1 MRSNLDELTARL
13 GRWSSGRG
21 PLYLLLAVRLRALID
36 DGELP
41 PGSPLPPERTL
52 ARRLAVGRGTVV
64 AAYDQLQQ
72 EGKVTRRQGSGTRVS
87 PAAVP
92 ATRASAG
99 MAVNPLHQHLLGLPD
114 GVALLSC
121 VAPDEPPPAL
131 IEAYAQA
138 AAELAAVRHD
148 IGYHPAG
155 HPALREALAAYY
167 RARGVPTS
175 PGEILVTNG
184 AQQALTL
191 LAAVFLSPGDTVL
204 TEPVTYP
211 GALETFREAAARFR
225 TAAVMPE
232 SGPQERGTAEHGP
245 QEARPGE
252 AGAAGPGPAGFGAA
266 LAARPALAY
275 LVPTGQNPTGS
286 VMPSLVRRR
295 LAGLA
300 AEYDVPLIDD
310 EVPAELCFSGEPPPP
325 LCSFHPGEQIITIG
339 SLSKIVWGG
348 LRVGWVRAAE
358 PVVSRLAR
366 LRAVHDLGGDVL
378 SQFAAARLL
387 ARSGELRR
395 ERAAVLRRRHDH
407 LLAELARALPSWSVE
422 PALGG
427 QTVWVRLPHGDADA
441 FAQVALRH
449 RVAIPPGRAFDPL
462 GGHGDFVR
470 LPFLFPEEELTDAV
484 NRLAAA
490 WHDYDGSGS
499 ARPLPALIL

>member
-1 MRSNLDELTARL
+1 MRSNLDELTSRL

-21 PLYLLLAVRLRALID
+21 PLYLLLAVRIRALID

-41 PGSPLPPERTL
+41 PGSPLPPERVL

-87 PAAVP
+87 PAALP
-92 ATRASAG
+92 ATRTPAG
-99 MAVNPLHQHLLGLPD
+99 ITVNPLHQHLLGLPD
-114 GVALLSC
+114 DVALLSC

-131 IEAYAQA
+131 IEAYAEA

-155 HPALREALAAYY
+155 YPVLREALAGYY

-175 PGEILVTNG
+175 AGEILVTNG

-191 LAAVFLSPGDTVL
+191 LATTLLSPGDTVL
-204 TEPVTYP
+204 TEPATYP
-211 GALETFREAAARFR
+211 GALESFREAAARFR
-225 TAAVMPE
+225 TAASATG
-232 SGPQERGTAEHGP
+232 SGPA
-245 QEARPGE
+245 
-252 AGAAGPGPAGFGAA
+252 AGAAEFGAA
-266 LAARPALAY
+266 LTARPALAY

-300 AEYDVPLIDD
+300 AEHDVPLIDD

-325 LCSFHPGEQIITIG
+325 LCSFHRGEQIITIG
-339 SLSKIVWGG
+339 SLSKLVWGG
-348 LRVGWVRAAE
+348 LRIGWIRAAE
-358 PVVSRLAR
+358 PMISRLAR

-378 SQFAAARLL
+378 SQLAAVRLL
-387 ARSGELRR
+387 ARVGELRR

-407 LLAELARALPSWSVE
+407 LLAEMARALPGWSVE

-427 QTVWVRLPHGDADA
+427 QTVWVRLPHGDAEA

-462 GGHGDFVR
+462 GGHGGFVR
-470 LPFLFPEEELTDAV
+470 LPFLFPEEELTSAV
-484 NRLAAA
+484 DRLAAA
-490 WHDYDGSGS
+490 WHDYDGSAGS
-499 ARPLPALIL
+499 RALPHLVL